1 MLKKIL
7 SISGKSGLYK
17 LVSYGKNML
26 IVEGLSDG
34 KRVPAYSHDKII
46 SLGDIA
52 IYTYNEEV
60 ALSSVMQTIYD
71 KNEGKAVDAK
81 QYSDKKSLFAYF
93 EEILPDFDQERVYP
107 NDIKK
112 VITWYNLLVGAGFT
126 SFKETPPPVTN
137 DFSIG
142 RVLFTMICQF
152 LNS

>member
-17 LVSYGKNML
+17 LVSYGKNMI
-26 IVEGLSDG
+26 IVEGLADG

-60 ALSSVMQTIYD
+60 ALSDVMQIISE
-71 KNEGKAVDAK
+71 KNEGKVVDAK
-81 QYSDKKSLFAYF
+81 KYNDKSSLFAFF
-93 EEILPDFDQERVYP
+93 EEILPDFDKERVYP

-112 VITWYNLLVGAGFT
+112 VITWYNLLIGAGITEFAE
-126 SFKETPPPVTN
+126 ETAETEVELEKTEE
-137 DFSIG
+137 
-142 RVLFTMICQF
+142 
-152 LNS
+152 

>member
-7 SISGKSGLYK
+7 SISGKSGFYK
-17 LVSYGKNML
+17 LVSYGKNMI

-126 SFKETPPPVTN
+126 SFKEEEEEATEAAE
-137 DFSIG
+137 
-142 RVLFTMICQF
+142 
-152 LNS
+152 

>member
-126 SFKETPPPVTN
+126 SFKEEEEEAAEAAE
-137 DFSIG
+137 
-142 RVLFTMICQF
+142 
-152 LNS
+152 

>member
-60 ALSSVMQTIYD
+60 SLSSVMQTIYD
-71 KNEGKAVDAK
+71 KNEGKTVDAK

-126 SFKETPPPVTN
+126 SFKEEEEEATEAAE
-137 DFSIG
+137 
-142 RVLFTMICQF
+142 
-152 LNS
+152 

>member
-112 VITWYNLLVGAGFT
+112 VITWYNILVGAGFT
-126 SFKETPPPVTN
+126 SFKEEEEEATEAAE
-137 DFSIG
+137 
-142 RVLFTMICQF
+142 
-152 LNS
+152 

>member
-126 SFKETPPPVTN
+126 SFKEEDEEATEAAE
-137 DFSIG
+137 
-142 RVLFTMICQF
+142 
-152 LNS
+152 

>member
-126 SFKETPPPVTN
+126 SFKEEEEEATEAAE
-137 DFSIG
+137 
-142 RVLFTMICQF
+142 
-152 LNS
+152 

>member
-112 VITWYNLLVGAGFT
+112 VITWYNLLVVAGFT
-126 SFKETPPPVTN
+126 SFKEEEEEATEAAE
-137 DFSIG
+137 
-142 RVLFTMICQF
+142 
-152 LNS
+152 

>member
-17 LVSYGKNML
+17 LVSYGKNMI

-60 ALSSVMQTIYD
+60 ALSEVMQTIYD
-71 KNEGKAVDAK
+71 KNEGKVVDAK
-81 QYSDKKSLFAYF
+81 QYADKDALFTFF
-93 EEILPDFDQERVYP
+93 EEVLPEFDQERVYP

-112 VITWYNLLVGAGFT
+112 VISWYNLLIGAGFT
-126 SFKETPPPVTN
+126 SFKDEEQEAESTEE
-137 DFSIG
+137 
-142 RVLFTMICQF
+142 
-152 LNS
+152 